1 MKKTITTIILLILI
15 ISPAARGEVYL
26 WPVKG
31 ERRLSSSFGEFRDG
45 HYHAGIDLRSYGAI
59 GLPCLA
65 ISDGYLSRVKIGPQG
80 YGKALYVKL
89 TDGRTAV
96 YAHLDCFGGEIDS
109 MVWHHRVRKGSPW
122 CDITLEEGKYPVS
135 VGDTVCYSGNTG
147 TSAPHL
153 HFEIRDEQ
161 QRPINPLEEIY
172 SIPDRQAPII
182 SGLEII
188 PEDLPGNA
196 QPSLV
201 DGLPFTKECLL
212 RASGREIYALSDTIH
227 IQGGVK
233 FAVSVWDEQGYGR
246 YRMAP
251 LTIDLYVDGQTVYS
265 VRNSV
270 FSYMQSAEIVLEYHI
285 KGKGPAGR
293 YTLLFRKNG
302 NTRTDRNGPGMIH
315 SMGGVDR
322 GLHLSPGLHRCEIV
336 TGDASGNFSR
346 AVFNIKL
353 GSQPVITGADRLE
366 AAPEVV
372 LSAVDPDGGGL
383 SGHLFESLDGGATW
397 AEMQISERENYS
409 TASVTDTGSALY
421 RFQVFSGTG
430 ASAERWFS
438 AGTVFSEPD
447 RAFFEILP
455 REMEGGLYVDCLS
468 DAVIMDMPVL
478 TVTGSSGTDTITVF
492 RTDAGSFSS
501 VVYAGKL
508 GSGPHTFRV
517 NGSDYRGF
525 HADAAKV
532 MNIYPLSSGGKAEIV
547 VGDSIRVV
555 LRAPSIRG
563 KVVCQVADVT
573 MPGPVGNGLRAVS
586 GAFSIRFTELSLRRA
601 LVLDAEMDRR
611 IGLYIWNEDKGWKC
625 VGIPAMESDAVMIGR
640 PGTYVFLRDGIP
652 PLIKH
657 AALEKNHG
665 GSSFFRNVT
674 CILPVIENGSG
685 IDPYSAEAVINGD
698 PVVCE
703 WDGLR
708 DRLVIPL
715 PASMAPGNVTL
726 EVLISDRAG
735 NETAQQFGFVIQ

>member
-1 MKKTITTIILLILI
+1 MKKRITAIILLILT
-15 ISPAARGEVYL
+15 ISPAARAEVYL

-89 TDGRTAV
+89 ADGRTAV
-96 YAHLDCFGGEIDS
+96 YAHLDCFNGEIDS
-109 MVWHHRVRKGSPW
+109 IVWHYRVRKGSPW
-122 CDITLEEGKYPVS
+122 CDITLDDGKYPVS

-172 SIPDRQAPII
+172 SVPDNQAPII
-182 SGLEII
+182 SGLEFI
-188 PEDLPGNA
+188 PEVLPGTSRM
-196 QPSLV
+196 SLV
-201 DGLPFTKECLL
+201 DGLPFPKECLL
-212 RASGREIYALSDTIH
+212 RASGREIYKLSDTVH

-265 VRNSV
+265 IRNSK
-270 FSYMQSAEIVLEYHI
+270 FSYMQSAEIVLEYDI
-285 KGKGPAGR
+285 RGKGSAGR
-293 YTLLFRKNG
+293 YTLLFRKKG

-315 SMGGVDR
+315 SIDGVDQ
-322 GLHLSPGLHRCEIV
+322 GLRLSAGLHRCEIV
-336 TGDASGNFSR
+336 TGDASGNYSR
-346 AVFNIKL
+346 AVFNIEL
-353 GSQPVITGADRLE
+353 GSQPIITRAERLE

-372 LSAVDPDGGGL
+372 LSAVDPDGKPL
-383 SGHLFESLDGGATW
+383 SGHLLESLDGGGTW
-397 AEMQISERENYS
+397 AEMKISERDNYG
-409 TASVTDTGSALY
+409 TASVSDTASALY
-421 RFQVFSGTG
+421 RFRAVGGMG

-438 AGTVFSEPD
+438 AGAVSSEQD
-447 RAFFEILP
+447 GAFFEILS
-455 REMEGGLYVDCLS
+455 REMEEGLYVDCVS

-501 VVYAGKL
+501 VVHAGKL

-517 NGSDYRGF
+517 LGSDHRGF
-525 HADAAKV
+525 SADAAKV
-532 MNIYPLSSGGKAEIV
+532 IDIYPLSSGERAEIV
-547 VGDSIRVV
+547 VGDSIRAV
-555 LRAPSIRG
+555 LRAPSVRG
-563 KVVCQVADVT
+563 KVVCLVGDVS
-573 MPGPVGNGLRAVS
+573 MPGPAGNGLRAVS
-586 GAFSIRFTELSLRRA
+586 GAFSIRFMEPSLRRR
-601 LVLDAEMDRR
+601 LVLEAEMERR
-611 IGLYIWNEDKGWKC
+611 TGLYIWKKDKGWRC

-652 PLIKH
+652 PVIKH

-674 CILPVIENGSG
+674 CTLPVIEDGSG
-685 IDPYSAEAVINGD
+685 IDPYSTEAAINGE

-715 PASMAPGNVTL
+715 PVSMAPGNVTL
-726 EVLISDRAG
+726 EVSVSDHAG
-735 NETAQQFGFVIQ
+735 NRTAQRFGFVIQ